1 MESSCNTVYLAVK
14 KIKEKENGAILDSLK
29 KKIFTNTANH
39 RLVTTRLPDSA
50 VIAVFS
56 VYSFKIPGTL

>member
-14 KIKEKENGAILDSLK
+14 EKNKRKRNSVILDSLK
-29 KKIFTNTANH
+29 KFFTNTANH
-39 RLVTTRLPDSA
+39 RLVTTRLPDSG